1 MTTHPVHEPHAA
13 GVSRRLNWLRAGVLG
28 ANDGLV
34 STAGL
39 VVGVAGATA
48 DKHTLFISGM
58 AGMLAGSLSMAVG
71 EYVSVS
77 TQRDTERALIAL
89 ETRELEEQPEAEL
102 TELADLYRAKGL
114 SPDLSHRV
122 ARELTAKNALGAHLD
137 IELGIDPDELTNPWH
152 AAFASFAAFLV
163 GAAIPLLAILLSPA
177 SVRLPVT
184 WVAVLIGMAF
194 TGGVSAHLGG
204 APKIPAITRNL
215 VGGAIVMAI
224 TYTVGR
230 LIGGAA
236 G

>member
-13 GVSRRLNWLRAGVLG
+13 GVSRKLNWLRAGVLG

-89 ETRELEEQPEAEL
+89 ETRELEEQPQAEL

-122 ARELTAKNALGAHLD
+122 AQELTAKNALGAHLD

-204 APKIPAITRNL
+204 APKIPAIARNL

-230 LIGGAA
+230 LIGGAT

>member
-1 MTTHPVHEPHAA
+1 VTIHPVYEPHAA
-13 GVSRRLNWLRAGVLG
+13 SVSRKLNWLRAGVLG

-48 DKHTLFISGM
+48 DKNTLFISGM
-58 AGMLAGSLSMAVG
+58 AGMLAGALSMAVG

-89 ETRELEEQPEAEL
+89 ETRELDEQPEAEL
-102 TELADLYRAKGL
+102 TELAHLYQAKGL
-114 SPDLSHRV
+114 SPELSHQV
-122 ARELTAKNALGAHLD
+122 AAELTAKNPLGAHLD

-152 AAFASFAAFLV
+152 AALASFAAFLV

-177 SVRLPVT
+177 SVRLPIT
-184 WVAVLIGMAF
+184 WAAVLTGMAL

-204 APKIPAITRNL
+204 APKLPAVARNL

-230 LIGGAA
+230 LIGG
-236 G
+236 GVG